1 MQFRSILLI
10 IYLFTTSLSNA
21 YNKSINAPLDFV
33 GGHSGVG
40 DDLISYAWCDTAEKK
55 IISCGIQNLHGNN
68 YLDGSEVIV
77 DGNTPGGFK
86 CMAQNGYAN
95 GGSVIARAACS
106 DPNNL
111 DPTKLHCSYE
121 YSEPEWSS
129 TCNDCTTTVSCPDNK
144 IMVSCSIRSN
154 DASIDGVYIGTKN
167 QQHHITSSTVCT
179 AQNNGSPD
187 PTGPGGVWA
196 QAVCCEYEDYG
207 YELDCKT
214 KWSAL
219 NSGWLTVTCDDGYD
233 LMGCSGTGDFNSLT
247 SYYISEN
254 KCLAYGMP
262 ENGPN
267 LRAVATCCRL
277 YKAPTPSPTVNPTSE
292 TLDPTNSPSTAP
304 TSPPSVSPSMSPTS
318 PPTLS
323 PSMSPTDCNEYKN
336 ETSNDGFEET
346 IDDIISEIKFI
357 NIITNENKT
366 FNVLETAEYT
376 ANTKRLP
383 AFENDIFQQLSCFGD
398 VSCLKSTIAFS
409 NNSICNLLCDQ
420 FLSCMAADVTIGQC
434 KEVSI
439 ICNGQQSCD
448 GMIVDINSTGIDNGS
463 IIIECGIKSSCNNM
477 VIDIIGNQNVVTNI
491 SCYAPNACDN
501 IDITVEDHTL
511 STLKMYSYSDNAI
524 FDNGVGL
531 QESAGGRKLIQCNE
545 KSKYIRWNKTLTN
558 AEMRTLIKK
567 EYSNNVFPC
576 DNLQIKCAADEND
589 TKSTAHCDI
598 NYNVTD
604 PTITNPS
611 TECYWIPVSEIV
623 QLDCI
628 GKCFTSPTASPTPAP
643 TGTPTEPSINPT
655 NAPTDIPT
663 STPSAA
669 PTSPPTNI
677 PSTAPTTAPTLSPT
691 ISPVYSPSIS
701 PTISPTLLP
710 TISPTISPSLPP
722 SKVPTLAPS
731 VAPTRDPTEDVDDIF
746 DMYIPITY
754 KIQNLTRDNIDDII
768 YNPGLIIEEIREIIE
783 QYFYFDEET
792 LKYKDFWLEIE
803 AVNEKNIF
811 NGDILEGGD
820 LGYRS
825 LEKPLL
831 LESKIETDRLSSG
844 TVIKRSDSDK
854 FRENTQKQ
862 LQFFFNNNT
871 DLYFEVRNPS
881 ELKSLEKFPS
891 KPPDDATVIILS
903 TVIIGLGALCS
914 LAAFIV
920 NKKGGTK
927 VDNSAFYVP
936 ILVALNIYDFISDV
950 NLSVQILQNANPT
963 VKDIV
968 FLLGLASIAF
978 IIIPFG
984 SNLYYAM
991 RINHQKVIRQNSSA
1005 RVWFSKHLAP
1015 FILLCVASAGT
1026 YPVLSL
1032 SSSRLFGLDFFNAGL
1047 MSSDL
1052 HKLQKIKIRS
1062 SITLENAPQ
1071 LVIQSL
1077 FLVQIGQFDDI
1088 TVLSMIFST
1097 ISIIVTIASMITEKQ
1112 ILNSCGYA
1120 MVEFEVTGTSVIQK
1134 TDQCKNQVR
1143 IIRGQIS
1150 SILGL
1155 NQQVIEI
1162 MRPIIVPNGLKLT
1175 IYIHLNHIESRSI
1188 DYKMLLNQCQQNGQ
1202 LAGIIQNS
1210 WKLQSIP
1217 IISKIKFNVEESK
1230 DRQNSTVSIRV
1241 QSEIQQHN
1249 NLNNMNLVLAPAP
1262 VVEMTTVGDEKQVEG
1277 EESDQSVEDIN
1288 GITSTGDG
1296 DVYAFE
1302 FTRKP
1307 FGLAFDETKDKKNI
1321 YVKEV
1326 DKNSVAVGNVVVG
1339 SVVIKF
1345 QDEYVE
1351 NVGAKKVYNIFSTK
1365 YGEMIPL
1372 VISFRKPID
1381 DVNVENM
1388 DDKDDDII
1396 NMVNTTADNM
1406 NDDDI
1411 IQAVNQTAYNEDQDF
1426 VINETSGNDSTF

>member
-1071 LVIQSL
+1071 LVIQVIYSIVIGRLENATILAFVASSL
-1077 FLVQIGQFDDI
+1077 
-1088 TVLSMIFST
+1088 
-1097 ISIIVTIASMITEKQ
+1097 SIIASVVVYTAQKDQMAID
-1112 ILNSCGYA
+1112 
-1120 MVEFEVTGTSVIQK
+1120 EF
-1134 TDQCKNQVR
+1134 
-1143 IIRGQIS
+1143 
-1150 SILGL
+1150 
-1155 NQQVIEI
+1155 
-1162 MRPIIVPNGLKLT
+1162 
-1175 IYIHLNHIESRSI
+1175 
-1188 DYKMLLNQCQQNGQ
+1188 
-1202 LAGIIQNS
+1202 
-1210 WKLQSIP
+1210 
-1217 IISKIKFNVEESK
+1217 IISKYYIRFAQKQGENAITSEQNESILQNKGLKMKLGENLSSVFKIPNKSIEIGFVTPNRNGCIIHLQHSIFKDDMNSLKQKIFSQQMHPMNEGYNIQITPQLYISNLYESYANDINEVLSDHFSFDHTKFISTYHKTYDSANDIQTSGRTSSAFEENKNHEKNILDTIANNITLSQTKRYSSVPLDDIDEQK
-1230 DRQNSTVSIRV
+1230 DG
-1241 QSEIQQHN
+1241 IQ
-1249 NLNNMNLVLAPAP
+1249 
-1262 VVEMTTVGDEKQVEG
+1262 VEMTTIHSNHHGDNTIVHPNDPMSFQSKFASLETKIERIEQLLLN
-1277 EESDQSVEDIN
+1277 QSVQSAPHN
-1288 GITSTGDG
+1288 
-1296 DVYAFE
+1296 
-1302 FTRKP
+1302 KQ
-1307 FGLAFDETKDKKNI
+1307 KDKEI
-1321 YVKEV
+1321 QELVMEEL
-1326 DKNSVAVGNVVVG
+1326 
-1339 SVVIKF
+1339 I
-1345 QDEYVE
+1345 QLE
-1351 NVGAKKVYNIFSTK
+1351 NVQRSTA
-1365 YGEMIPL
+1365 M
-1372 VISFRKPID
+1372 
-1381 DVNVENM
+1381 
-1388 DDKDDDII
+1388 
-1396 NMVNTTADNM
+1396 
-1406 NDDDI
+1406 
-1411 IQAVNQTAYNEDQDF
+1411 
-1426 VINETSGNDSTF
+1426 